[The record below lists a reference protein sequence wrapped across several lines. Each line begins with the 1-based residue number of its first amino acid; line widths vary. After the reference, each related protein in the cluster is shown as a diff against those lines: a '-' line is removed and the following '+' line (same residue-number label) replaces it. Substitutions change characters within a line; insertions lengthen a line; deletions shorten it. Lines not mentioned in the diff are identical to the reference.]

1 MIWDSI
7 KDCFTF
13 KTDNPIKEILEH
25 SSFSSLYKDIIERES
40 KFPSSIGKGVYLI
53 RKRANIDEP
62 EMYIGI
68 SPEPANLE
76 SYDGEPV
83 RIVIFVVLPDND
95 ETYAEYLTHLF
106 KILNVSTLRK
116 DLLNCKTEEDAIVL
130 IRGEEEEI
138 NE

>member
-7 KDCFTF
+7 KDCFTL

-62 EMYIGI
+62 EMYIAV

-130 IRGEEEEI
+130 IKGEEEEL